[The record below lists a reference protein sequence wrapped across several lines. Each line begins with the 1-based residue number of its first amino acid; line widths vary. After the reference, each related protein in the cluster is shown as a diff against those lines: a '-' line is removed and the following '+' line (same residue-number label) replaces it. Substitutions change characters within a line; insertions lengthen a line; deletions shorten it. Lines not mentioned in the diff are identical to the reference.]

1 MSESAI
7 LFRVLSVLVLLTLLC
22 FLVAELV
29 PVLQYNIRMTFESDI
44 RKVDDGAQVTIHRGI
59 RI

>member
-1 MSESAI
+1 MAAI

-29 PVLQYNIRMTFESDI
+29 PILQYMCCSHAALNYN
-44 RKVDDGAQVTIHRGI
+44 A
-59 RI
+59 